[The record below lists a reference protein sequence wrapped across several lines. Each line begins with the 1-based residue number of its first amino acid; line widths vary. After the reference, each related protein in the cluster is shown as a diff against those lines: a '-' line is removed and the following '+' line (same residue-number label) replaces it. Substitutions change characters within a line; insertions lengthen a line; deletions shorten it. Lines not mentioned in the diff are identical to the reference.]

1 MDLDGEEVEVT
12 VMFIDIRDFT
22 GFAERTDPKQVVR
35 ALNHL
40 FEQMVAIIHAHAGWV
55 DKFVGDGLLA
65 VFGAPRRQPDHADEA
80 LAAAIE
86 IAENVESEDDL
97 TFGIG
102 LNSGDVLAGNVGG
115 AGRLEF
121 SVIGDPVNV
130 AARVEAATRTT
141 GDAIL
146 LAERTKEL
154 LKQDHPE
161 LVERSD
167 VQLKGKREEVA
178 LYAVTTS

>member
-1 MDLDGEEVEVT
+1 M
-12 VMFIDIRDFT
+12 
-22 GFAERTDPKQVVR
+22 
-35 ALNHL
+35 
-40 FEQMVAIIHAHAGWV
+40 
-55 DKFVGDGLLA
+55 
-65 VFGAPRRQPDHADEA
+65 
-80 LAAAIE
+80 
-86 IAENVESEDDL
+86 
-97 TFGIG
+97 
-102 LNSGDVLAGNVGG
+102 
-115 AGRLEF
+115 
-121 SVIGDPVNV
+121 IGDPVNV